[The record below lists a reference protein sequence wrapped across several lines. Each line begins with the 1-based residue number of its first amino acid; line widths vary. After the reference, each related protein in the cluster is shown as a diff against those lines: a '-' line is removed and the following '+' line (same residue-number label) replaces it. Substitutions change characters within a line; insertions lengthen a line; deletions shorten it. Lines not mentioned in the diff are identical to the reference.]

1 MAVQKRT
8 AGLDWEDV
16 RYFAAWDGQDYPY
29 QPAMANELSE
39 QQKDK
44 LALCVD
50 VARDVWG
57 SL

>member
-1 MAVQKRT
+1 MVT
-8 AGLDWEDV
+8 A
-16 RYFAAWDGQDYPY
+16 
-29 QPAMANELSE
+29 E

-50 VARDVWG
+50 VARAVWG